1 MVCGYTG
8 NLDLGA
14 TDEELADAVMFL
26 MGNGFVTG
34 ATRLIVEMHWSN
46 SLAIAKSTKL
56 VAEGDFVSFPTPHS
70 SFLIKNV

>member
-1 MVCGYTG
+1 MCGYTG
-8 NLDLGA
+8 NLDSGA
-14 TDEELADAVMFL
+14 TDEEIADAVMFL

-34 ATRLIVEMHWSN
+34 VTRLIVEMHWSN
-46 SLAIAKSTKL
+46 SLVIAKSTKL